1 MRKNSQYL
9 TIVFCIAVSV
19 TAPSWGVE
27 IFNYEPKGKRDPF
40 VPLIGSGR
48 NVSTGLEGIV
58 SIEDV
63 NLEGIA
69 MGAKGKWVAIING
82 QLMKEDDKAGSL
94 MIKRIADKKV
104 TLSIDDKVYDVTLP
118 EEGGAKSEK

>member
-1 MRKNSQYL
+1 MHRIIKYPL
-9 TIVFCIAVSV
+9 MVFFISISV
-19 TAPSWGVE
+19 TVSSWAIEVSR
-27 IFNYEPKGKRDPF
+27 YEPKGKRDPF
-40 VPLIGSGR
+40 VPLIGAGR

-69 MGAKGKWVAIING
+69 MGAKGKRFAIING
-82 QLMKEDDKAGSL
+82 QLMREDDKAGSL
-94 MIKRIADKKV
+94 MIKHITDKKV
-104 TLSIDDKVYDVTLP
+104 TLSIDDKVYEVNLP